1 MTGKAPVMYQIN
13 NILDMSSKGYTI
25 GPKTWELYKRLLE
38 ELKERDG

>member
-1 MTGKAPVMYQIN
+1 MYQIN
-13 NILDMSSKGYTI
+13 RIASMAGEGYTI